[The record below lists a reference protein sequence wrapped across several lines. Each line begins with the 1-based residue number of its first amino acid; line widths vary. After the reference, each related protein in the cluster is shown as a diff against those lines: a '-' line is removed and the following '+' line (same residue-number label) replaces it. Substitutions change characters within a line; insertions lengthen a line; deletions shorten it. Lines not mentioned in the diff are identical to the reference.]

1 MQVSNY
7 LGSGEYKRAS
17 NHRLGLP
24 SPITMS
30 SSENPADEVS
40 DTHFVRGMQFDS
52 SFPGSNTTTTPIPNM
67 AQEHPKE
74 RQWHSTFAE
83 AGGVSR
89 LGMKALTIPNDILGR
104 KLKCDC
110 IRPSCANCHTR
121 GYPFSYHPV
130 PNSAT

>member
-17 NHRLGLP
+17 NHGLGLP

-40 DTHFVRGMQFDS
+40 DAHFVRGMQFDS

-67 AQEHPKE
+67 AREHPKE
-74 RQWHSTFAE
+74 RQWHASFAE
-83 AGGVSR
+83 VGGVSR
-89 LGMKALTIPNDILGR
+89 LGMKALTIPNDFLGR
-104 KLKCDC
+104 KLKCDG
-110 IRPSCANCHTR
+110 IRPSCANCHRR
-121 GYPFSYHPV
+121 GYPCSYTPV
-130 PNSAT
+130 SSSA